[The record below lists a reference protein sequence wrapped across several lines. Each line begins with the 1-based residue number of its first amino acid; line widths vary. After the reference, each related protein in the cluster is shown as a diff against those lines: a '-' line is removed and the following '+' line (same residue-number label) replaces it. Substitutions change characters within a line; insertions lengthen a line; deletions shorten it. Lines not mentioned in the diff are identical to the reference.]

1 MRIAI
6 FIYGLTGGGATRRT
20 LTLAEGFSRRGHS
33 VDMVVISG
41 KGPLVS
47 ELPSSVQLVELATT
61 FSAGILCR
69 RGSRRRKIFF
79 SQFALACYL
88 RKNRPDVLLA
98 AANHVNLAAI
108 GARKL
113 SGTKIPLITRVSNH
127 LSTSLLQGHQLAK
140 KVRYYLAC
148 RLYRQAD
155 AIITVA
161 EGIADDIKSSAEIPS
176 HRVTTI
182 YNPTFTLDLVDKAAA
197 SLQHPW
203 FVPGAPPV
211 IIGVGRLTE
220 QKDFITLVKAF
231 SLLRKKRKARLVILG
246 EGKDRNKISS
256 LIEDLGL
263 VDDVEMP
270 GYVDNPIAWMANASV
285 FCLSSIWEGLPGVLI
300 EAMAA
305 GCPVVSTDCPG
316 GASEIL
322 ENGKYGP
329 LVHPGDDKA
338 LAAAISTVLDAP
350 IDREVLKLRA
360 ADFSVENAING
371 YLEVL
376 KKVTLVN
383 TKCFPDTN
391 SK

>member
-20 LTLAEGFSRRGHS
+20 LTLAEEFSRRGHS
-33 VDMVVISG
+33 IDMLVIDG

-47 ELPSSVQLVELATT
+47 ELPSSVRLVELATT
-61 FSAGILCR
+61 FPAGILCR
-69 RGSRRRKIFF
+69 RGPRRRKIFF
-79 SQFALACYL
+79 SQFALSSYL
-88 RKNRPDVLLA
+88 RKTRPDALLA

-113 SGTKIPLITRVSNH
+113 SGTKIPLVTRVSNH
-127 LSTSLLQGHQLAK
+127 LSTSLLQGQQLSK
-140 KVRYYLAC
+140 KIRYYLAC
-148 RLYRQAD
+148 RLYRDAD
-155 AIITVA
+155 AVIAVA
-161 EGIADDIKSSAEIPS
+161 EGIADDIKSSAKIPH

-182 YNPTFTLDLVDKAAA
+182 YNPTFTLDLADKAAA

-203 FVPGAPPV
+203 FVPDAPPV

-231 SLLRKKRKARLVILG
+231 SLLRKKRKARLIILG
-246 EGKDRNKISS
+246 EGKDRNKISA
-256 LIEDLGL
+256 LIDDLDL
-263 VDDVEMP
+263 VNDVEMP
-270 GYVDNPIAWMANASV
+270 GYVANPIAWMASASV

-305 GCPVVSTDCPG
+305 GCPVVSTNCPG
-316 GASEIL
+316 GAAEIL

-329 LVHPGDDKA
+329 LVQPGDYNA
-338 LAAAISTVLDAP
+338 LARAISEILDSP
-350 IDREVLKLRA
+350 TEQKLLQSRA

-371 YLEVL
+371 YLDVL
-376 KKVTLVN
+376 EKVTQGNAKSSLN
-383 TKCFPDTN
+383 TN
-391 SK
+391 S